1 MENENEKDIKI
12 EEIEVSDDFKKI
24 ITDFAK
30 DLVGTF
36 PDKIDENNYIFNIAK
51 FNNINDSS
59 IQLSYIN
66 IYEFCRQ
73 EYPKHFFML
82 LYQNNDF
89 FKQES
94 LYLLPDIDFIELWN
108 QDLTETTRCTI
119 WKYLQ
124 LILFTVVSDV
134 KTEESFGDAAKLFE
148 AINGDEFQNKMQET
162 VKEMEELF
170 RKAAEKQQKSYDE
183 DNEDN
188 EANEANESI
197 PEENSRFNMPEPE
210 KLHEHLNE
218 MLGGKIGSL
227 AKEIAEETADELN
240 FDMNDNSSVNDI
252 FQKLFKNPSK
262 LMNLVKNVGSK
273 LDNKIKS
280 GDIKESELLEEASLF
295 LNNMKN
301 MPGMGNLEN
310 IFKKMGM
317 PGGMAG
323 MPGMPGMGGGKMDMN
338 AMRQNMEA
346 NMKNAKMKERMR
358 TKLEKKQNKESGVQ
372 NEINQSDISDILY
385 NLESKGV
392 NKSGKE
398 EIVFT
403 SGEQMEKTMV
413 HAPNLPQEK
422 SSNQNSN
429 PKKKKNKNR
438 AKKK

>member
-1 MENENEKDIKI
+1 MEIENEKNINI
-12 EEIEVSDDFKKI
+12 EEIQVSNDFKKI

-30 DLVGTF
+30 DLLGTF
-36 PDKIDENNYIFNIAK
+36 PDKINENNYLFNIAK
-51 FNNINDSS
+51 LDNINDPN
-59 IQLSYIN
+59 IQVNFIN
-66 IYEFCRQ
+66 VYEYCKEQ
-73 EYPKHFFML
+73 YPQHFFML
-82 LYQNNDF
+82 LYQNSEF
-89 FKQES
+89 FNQES
-94 LYLLPDIDFIELWN
+94 LFLLPDIDFVELWK
-108 QDLTETTRCTI
+108 QDLTEATRCTI

-134 KTEESFGDAAKLFE
+134 KTEESFGDTAKLFE

-170 RKAAEKQQKSYDE
+170 KKAAQQDE
-183 DNEDN
+183 TNCDADNEFN
-188 EANEANESI
+188 NI
-197 PEENSRFNMPEPE
+197 PGENKGFNMPEPE

-218 MLGGKIGSL
+218 MLGGKIGGL

-240 FDMNDNSSVNDI
+240 FNMDDSTSVNDV
-252 FQKLFKNPSK
+252 FQKLFKNPGK

-273 LDNKIKS
+273 LDHKIKS
-280 GDIKESELLEEASLF
+280 GDIKESELLEEASSF

-301 MPGMGNLEN
+301 MPGMGNLES
-310 IFKKMGM
+310 IFKKMGV
-317 PGGMAG
+317 PGGMA
-323 MPGMPGMGGGKMDMN
+323 GMGGGKMDMN
-338 AMRQNMEA
+338 AMKQQMEA

-358 TKLEKKQNKESGVQ
+358 TKLEKRQ
-372 NEINQSDISDILY
+372 NEQQQAGNISDLDY

-392 NKSGKE
+392 NKLGKE

-413 HAPNLPQEK
+413 YQANYSGTKEN
-422 SSNQNSN
+422 NQNGN

>member
-1 MENENEKDIKI
+1 MEIENEKNINI
-12 EEIEVSDDFKKI
+12 EEIQVSNDFKKI

-30 DLVGTF
+30 DLLGTF
-36 PDKIDENNYIFNIAK
+36 PDKINENNYLFNIAK
-51 FNNINDSS
+51 LDNINDPN
-59 IQLSYIN
+59 IQVNFIN
-66 IYEFCRQ
+66 VYEYCKEQ
-73 EYPKHFFML
+73 YPQHFFML
-82 LYQNNDF
+82 LYQNSEF
-89 FKQES
+89 FNQES
-94 LYLLPDIDFIELWN
+94 LFLLPDIDFVELWK
-108 QDLTETTRCTI
+108 QDLPEATRCTI

-134 KTEESFGDAAKLFE
+134 KTEESFGDTAKLFE

-170 RKAAEKQQKSYDE
+170 KKAAQQDE
-183 DNEDN
+183 TNCDADNEFN
-188 EANEANESI
+188 NI
-197 PEENSRFNMPEPE
+197 PGENKGFNMPEPE

-218 MLGGKIGSL
+218 MLGGKIGGL

-240 FDMNDNSSVNDI
+240 FNMDDSTSVNDV
-252 FQKLFKNPSK
+252 FQKLFKNPGK

-273 LDNKIKS
+273 LDHKIKS
-280 GDIKESELLEEASLF
+280 GDIKESELLEEASSF

-301 MPGMGNLEN
+301 MPGMGNLES
-310 IFKKMGM
+310 IFKKMGV
-317 PGGMAG
+317 PGGMA
-323 MPGMPGMGGGKMDMN
+323 GMGGGKMDMN
-338 AMRQNMEA
+338 AMKQQMEA

-358 TKLEKKQNKESGVQ
+358 TKLEKRQ
-372 NEINQSDISDILY
+372 NEQQQAGNISDLDY

-392 NKSGKE
+392 NKLGKE

-413 HAPNLPQEK
+413 YQANYSGTKEN
-422 SSNQNSN
+422 NQNGN